1 MATVQNLKK
10 KLQVIRSTGKLTQAM
25 KTVSTVKYSKL
36 CNLYSAY
43 EKYVGSCTELY
54 ETYGKEFNESFS
66 FVNPDAPVC
75 YVLIGANKGM
85 CGGFNTELLNFFAST
100 IAKEKGD
107 TVIIGCGKKAQAFL
121 QSKELE
127 AQSIFIFE
135 DIPTYEKSS
144 ELFLTLRELIESG
157 KISTVKTVYQSY
169 VNMMIQKPVCK
180 ELFSF
185 EKEGRE
191 TEGPLFVPDKAT
203 FIKNS
208 ADRIFISILHKRI
221 LESALGAQAA
231 TLITMRSAYDTACEY
246 AAGLETEINRKR
258 QSQVTADVLEIS
270 SEYSAEREV

>member
-36 CNLYSAY
+36 SNLYGTY
-43 EKYVGSCTELY
+43 EKHVKSCGEIY
-54 ETYGKEFNESFS
+54 KAYGKEFNGCFS

-75 YVLIGANKGM
+75 YVLIAANKGM
-85 CGGFNTELLNFFAST
+85 CGGFNTELLNFFTST
-100 IAKEKGD
+100 IAKEKGE
-107 TVIIGCGKKAQAFL
+107 VIIIGCGKKAQAFL

-127 AQSIFIFE
+127 AESIFIFE
-135 DIPTYEKSS
+135 DIPTYEKSM
-144 ELFLTLRELIESG
+144 ELFVKLRELIESG
-157 KISTVKTVYQSY
+157 KISTVKTVHQSY
-169 VNMMIQKPVCK
+169 VNMMIQKPVCRD
-180 ELFSF
+180 LFSF
-185 EKEGRE
+185 EKAGGE
-191 TEGPLFVPDKAT
+191 TESPLFVPDKDT
-203 FIKNS
+203 FIKKS
-208 ADRIFISILHKRI
+208 ADKIFTSILHKRI

-258 QSQVTADVLEIS
+258 QSQVTADVLEIA

>member
-36 CNLYSAY
+36 CNLYSTY
-43 EKYVGSCTELY
+43 EKYVKSCSILC
-54 ETYGKEFNESFS
+54 ETYSKEFSDSFS

-85 CGGFNTELLNFFAST
+85 CGGFNTELLNFFAAT
-100 IAKEKGD
+100 IAKERED
-107 TVIIGCGKKAQAFL
+107 VLIIGCGKKVQAFL
-121 QSKELE
+121 QSREIE
-127 AQSIFIFE
+127 AESIFIFD
-135 DIPTYEKSS
+135 DIPDYAQSR
-144 ELFLTLRELIESG
+144 ELFLKLRGLIEEG
-157 KISTVKTVYQSY
+157 KISKVKTVYQSY
-169 VNMMIQKPVCK
+169 VNMMVQKPVCI

-185 EKEGRE
+185 SDESNQE
-191 TEGPLFVPDKAT
+191 EGPLFVPDKKT